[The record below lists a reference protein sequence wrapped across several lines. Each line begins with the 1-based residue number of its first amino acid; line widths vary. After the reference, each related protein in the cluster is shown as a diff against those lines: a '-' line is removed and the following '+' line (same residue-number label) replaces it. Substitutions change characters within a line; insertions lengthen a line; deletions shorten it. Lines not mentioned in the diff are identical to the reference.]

1 MKILAVEFS
10 SKHRG
15 VAVLD
20 DQADPMVMGQICEQ
34 GGRRALDLVER
45 ALAAAQIEREEIGAI
60 VVGLGPGSYTG
71 IRGAIA
77 LAQGWELGRN
87 VKLLGISSVE
97 CMAGG
102 LADLGEPM
110 TAHLIID
117 AQRNEFYLAKYDIT
131 PRACLEVEALRLVP
145 AEHVQ
150 RLCEAGEQILGPE
163 AAARFPGAKNL
174 FPQATLLGRMALE
187 RSHYVTGDKL
197 EPIYLRQTDYKKAP
211 PRRIIS

>member
-10 SKHRG
+10 SEHRE

-20 DQADPMVMGQICEQ
+20 DQAVPVVLAQICEQ

-71 IRGAIA
+71 IRGSIA
-77 LAQGWELGRN
+77 LAQGWELGLN

-97 CMAGG
+97 CMAEG

-117 AQRNEFYLAKYDIT
+117 AQRNEFHFAKYDIT
-131 PRACLEVEALRLVP
+131 PGACLEVEALRLVP
-145 AEHVQ
+145 EEHVQ
-150 RLCEAGEQILGPE
+150 RLCEAGEQVLGPE

-174 FPQATLLGRMALE
+174 FPQATMLGRMALE

-211 PRRIIS
+211 PRRIIF